1 MSNPEFLTPI
11 SSIPKDDLPLLG
23 FQTFGPTSATTVAV
37 THGWAADSEF
47 TKSLIPLFPNF
58 RIMLIDLPGY
68 GRSAH
73 LRDYCQDLDTVATLI
88 AHTVP
93 ENTVLMSWSLSTL
106 YAIRACALYKE
117 HFKALIT
124 VCGAPRFPDE
134 EGNPGFN
141 QRSIKK
147 LNESFN
153 ERTFM
158 RLVRLF
164 YSVQGNSAGGRTIAE
179 CFARFKIPPFEVLNS
194 GILHMLQGDERAELT
209 TLSIPVLHI
218 FGRNDLLVPATQQAV
233 LNRAEKSSIYTFENS
248 AHLPFI
254 TEPDI
259 FKAVIGEF
267 IDNI

>member
-141 QRSIKK
+141 QRYIKK